1 MVMAIRSRIVR
12 KRGPVLYERGL
23 WICKS
28 RSSLR
33 GFHVVFIVMCR
44 RPFAN
49 VGSPEKRISVGR
61 RLRGKSVNLRG
72 LLCQPL

>member
-1 MVMAIRSRIVR
+1 MVIAIRSRIVR
-12 KRGPVLYERGL
+12 KMGLVLYERGS

-33 GFHVVFIVMCR
+33 GFHIVFIVMCR

-49 VGSPEKRISVGR
+49 IRSPEKRISVSR

-72 LLCQPL
+72 LSCQPL